1 MEINEVRRILK
12 PQFGYLAKSD
22 GELLYSHHFVV
33 WSIGK
38 KIAEFVP
45 SLDEKEKYLFEI
57 ACLIHDIGKMK
68 NSIQEALRKG
78 KELPEPHKITSEI
91 EIKEYLNKSQMN
103 LPEEDLKFITDIIRT
118 HHGVSEKDLKEITTS
133 GAQFFTLLLQTSDWL
148 ASMKYVSFDTLNKL
162 QEIYTNIKFTAFQY
176 SRHISPSAFL
186 IVKLAI
192 EKYEE
197 CGWKVLCYPENGI
210 VFVGS
215 KNSKLSNKTSL
226 IEEIYDEIIKKSL
239 ELQNSIP
246 QRADREILSFPA
258 SNFPEEF
265 LEAHKEKIINALGN
279 IDQKGFVFLK
289 YYKDIC
295 KIREKIKIK
304 NDVVEIINSACGSS
318 GPSKTKAKEKFKKM
332 FKEEV
337 SNPKEVLIRLFDKIK
352 LNDILSEDFLRELPF
367 SLNSLKDLKP
377 EELFQI
383 LKNLA
388 KHEKQSKIKE
398 ALLTYLNSIILME
411 EEIDFKALANEIF
424 EKYKLYKK
432 TSDAEKGVCEI
443 CGCPVSF
450 KMQPALNLSRT
461 AQAFSQ
467 IKAKYAYR
475 AICPLCIYDNFIFR
489 KNISRNKIPIYVRI
503 TTKTPDLFLNIN
515 ELEILIDRIGSALV
529 KGIRRIVKAI
539 EDEKLKD
546 IPFAD
551 IVEIPVGDEKKEV
564 EIKSGIEANNLFFEL
579 EQAREEDY
587 SPKDMKIKYEP
598 LYHVLKILVFNVAIG
613 TEEQEELFGEKIETN
628 EENYYK
634 SLATIIFATRFVRK
648 EVKKYIYARELIEKG
663 PSVAIATI
671 GKSIEDRKISED
683 LVKCLIKGMIRS
695 KIIIARR

>member
-1 MEINEVRRILK
+1 M
-12 PQFGYLAKSD
+12 
-22 GELLYSHHFVV
+22 
-33 WSIGK
+33 
-38 KIAEFVP
+38 
-45 SLDEKEKYLFEI
+45 
-57 ACLIHDIGKMK
+57 
-68 NSIQEALRKG
+68 
-78 KELPEPHKITSEI
+78 
-91 EIKEYLNKSQMN
+91 
-103 LPEEDLKFITDIIRT
+103 
-118 HHGVSEKDLKEITTS
+118 
-133 GAQFFTLLLQTSDWL
+133 
-148 ASMKYVSFDTLNKL
+148 
-162 QEIYTNIKFTAFQY
+162 
-176 SRHISPSAFL
+176 
-186 IVKLAI
+186 
-192 EKYEE
+192 
-197 CGWKVLCYPENGI
+197 
-210 VFVGS
+210 
-215 KNSKLSNKTSL
+215 
-226 IEEIYDEIIKKSL
+226 
-239 ELQNSIP
+239 
-246 QRADREILSFPA
+246 SFPA

-265 LEAHKEKIINALGN
+265 LKVHEEKIKNALGN

-318 GPSKTKAKEKFKKM
+318 GPLKIKAKEKLKKI

-352 LNDILSEDFLRELPF
+352 LNDILSEDFLRELSF
-367 SLNSLKDLKP
+367 SSNNLKDLKP
-377 EELFQI
+377 YESFKI

-388 KHEKQSKIKE
+388 KLEKESKTKE
-398 ALLTYLNSIILME
+398 VLLGYLNSIILME
-411 EEIDFKALANEIF
+411 EEIDFEKLATEIF

-432 TSDAEKGVCEI
+432 TSNAEKGVCEI

-450 KMQPALNLSRT
+450 KMQPALNLSRSP
-461 AQAFSQ
+461 QSFSQ
-467 IKAKYAYR
+467 IKAKYNYR
-475 AICPLCIYDNFIFR
+475 SICPLCIYDNFIFR
-489 KNISRNKIPIYVRI
+489 KNVSQNKIPIYVRI

-546 IPFAD
+546 IPFGD

-579 EQAREEDY
+579 EQVIQKNY
-587 SPKDMKIKYEP
+587 SSKDMKIKYEP
-598 LYHVLKILVFNVAIG
+598 LYHVLKMLGFNVAIG

-634 SLATIIFATRFVRK
+634 SLATIIFATRIVKK
-648 EVKKYIYARELIEKG
+648 EVKKYIYARELIEKC

-683 LVKCLIKGMIRS
+683 LVKCLIRGMIKS

>member
-22 GELLYSHHFVV
+22 GELLYSHHFNV
-33 WSIGK
+33 WSIGR
-38 KIAEFVP
+38 KILEFVP

-68 NSIQEALRKG
+68 RSIQEALKKG
-78 KELPEPHKITSEI
+78 KELPEPHKITSED
-91 EIKEYLNKSQMN
+91 EVKEYLNNSQIN
-103 LPEEDLKFITDIIRT
+103 LPEEDLKFIVDVIRT
-118 HHGVSEKDLKEITTS
+118 HHGVSEKDLKEISTS

-148 ASMKYVSFDTLNKL
+148 ASMKYVSFGTLNKL

-176 SRHISPSAFL
+176 SRPISPSAFL

-192 EKYEE
+192 KKYEE
-197 CGWKVLCYPENGI
+197 FGWKVLYYPENGI

-215 KNSKLSNKTSL
+215 KNCKLPDKTFL
-226 IEEIYDEIIKKSL
+226 VEAIYNEIIKKSL
-239 ELQNSIP
+239 ELQNPIP

-258 SNFPEEF
+258 SNFLEEF
-265 LEAHKEKIINALGN
+265 LEIHKEKIIDALGN
-279 IDQKGFVFLK
+279 IDQKGFVFLR

-295 KIREKIKIK
+295 KIKKIKIE
-304 NDVVEIINSACGSS
+304 NEIVEIINSACGSS
-318 GPSKTKAKEKFKKM
+318 GSLKTKAKVKFKEKFRQ
-332 FKEEV
+332 EI
-337 SNPKEVLIRLFDKIK
+337 SNPKEVLIKLFDKIK
-352 LNDILSEDFLRELPF
+352 LNDILSEGFLKELSF
-367 SLNSLKDLKP
+367 SSNNLKDLKP

-388 KHEKQSKIKE
+388 KPEKQSKIKE
-398 ALLTYLNSIILME
+398 TLLTYLNSIILME
-411 EEIDFKALANEIF
+411 EEIGFKALANEIF

-443 CGCPVSF
+443 CSCPVSF

-461 AQAFSQ
+461 PQAFSQ

-489 KNISRNKIPIYVRI
+489 KNISQNKIPVYIRI
-503 TTKTPDLFLNIN
+503 TTKVPDLFINID
-515 ELEILIDRIGSALV
+515 ELQRFINKVRSALTNV
-529 KGIRRIVKAI
+529 RRIEKVMT
-539 EDEKLKD
+539 DEKLKD
-546 IPFAD
+546 IPFAE
-551 IVEIPVGDEKKEV
+551 IIEIPIGDEKKET
-564 EIKSGIEANNLFFEL
+564 EIEPRIEANNLFFEL
-579 EQAREEDY
+579 EQVTQKNY

-598 LYHVLKILVFNVAIG
+598 LYHVLKMLGFNVAIG

-634 SLATIIFATRFVRK
+634 SLATIIFAARIMKK

-663 PSVAIATI
+663 PSVAITTI
-671 GKSIEDRKISED
+671 GDSIEGRKISED
-683 LVKCLIKGMIRS
+683 LIKCLIKGMIKS

>member
-1 MEINEVRRILK
+1 MEINEVRKILK

-22 GELLYSHHFVV
+22 RELLYSHHFVV

-57 ACLIHDIGKMK
+57 ACLIHDIGKME

-78 KELPEPHKITSEI
+78 KELPEPHKITSEV
-91 EIKEYLNKSQMN
+91 EIKEYFSKSQMN

-118 HHGVSEKDLKEITTS
+118 HHGVSEKDLKEISTS

-176 SRHISPSAFL
+176 SRPISPSAFL
-186 IVKLAI
+186 IVELAVK
-192 EKYEE
+192 KYKEF
-197 CGWKVLCYPENGI
+197 GWKVLCYPENGI
-210 VFVGS
+210 VFGGS
-215 KNSKLSNKTSL
+215 KDCKLPDKTSL
-226 IEEIYDEIIKKSL
+226 VEAIYNEIIKKSL
-239 ELQNSIP
+239 ELQNPIP

-265 LEAHKEKIINALGN
+265 LEAHKEKIMDGLGN
-279 IDQKGFVFLK
+279 IDQKGFLFFR
-289 YYKDIC
+289 YYKDLC
-295 KIREKIKIK
+295 KIKGIKIE
-304 NDVVEIINSACGSS
+304 NEIVEIINSACAS
-318 GPSKTKAKEKFKKM
+318 GGYLKTKAKKNFKDK

-337 SNPKEVLIRLFDKIK
+337 SSPKEVLMKLFDKTE
-352 LNDILSEDFLRELPF
+352 LNDIFQKSFFESAPFLSK
-367 SLNSLKDLKP
+367 NLKDLKP

-388 KHEKQSKIKE
+388 KPEKESRTKE
-398 ALLTYLNSIILME
+398 LLLGYLNSIILME
-411 EEIDFKALANEIF
+411 EDIDFETLANEIF

-461 AQAFSQ
+461 PQAFSQ

-475 AICPLCIYDNFIFR
+475 AICPLCIYDNFVFR
-489 KNISRNKIPIYVRI
+489 KNISKNKIPVYVRI
-503 TTKTPDLFLNIN
+503 TTKVPDLFIN
-515 ELEILIDRIGSALV
+515 KDELQRFVNKVRSALTNV
-529 KGIRRIVKAI
+529 RRIVKVM

-551 IVEIPVGDEKKEV
+551 IIEIPVGDEKKEV
-564 EIKSGIEANNLFFEL
+564 EIEPRTEANNLFFEL
-579 EQAREEDY
+579 EQAIEGDY
-587 SPKDMKIKYEP
+587 SPKNMKIKYEP
-598 LYHVLKILVFNVAIG
+598 LYHVLKMLGFNVAIG
-613 TEEQEELFGEKIETN
+613 TEEQEELFGEKVETN

-634 SLATIIFATRFVRK
+634 SLATIIFAARIVKK

-663 PSVAIATI
+663 PSVAITTM
-671 GKSIEDRKISED
+671 GDSVEDRRISED
-683 LVKCLIKGMIRS
+683 LIKCLIKGMIKS

>member
-22 GELLYSHHFVV
+22 GELLYSHHFNV
-33 WSIGK
+33 WSIGR
-38 KIAEFVP
+38 KIAENVP

-68 NSIQEALRKG
+68 RSIQEALKKG
-78 KELPEPHKITSEI
+78 KELPEPHKITSED
-91 EIKEYLNKSQMN
+91 EVKEYLNNSQIN
-103 LPEEDLKFITDIIRT
+103 LPEEDLKFIVDVIRT
-118 HHGVSEKDLKEITTS
+118 HHGVSQKDLREISTS

-162 QEIYTNIKFTAFQY
+162 QEIYTNIIFTAFQY
-176 SRHISPSAFL
+176 SRPISPSAFL
-186 IVKLAI
+186 IVKLAVK
-192 EKYEE
+192 KYEE
-197 CGWKVLCYPENGI
+197 FGWKVLYYPENGI

-215 KNSKLSNKTSL
+215 KNSKLPNKTSL
-226 IEEIYDEIIKKSL
+226 IEEIYNEIIKKSL
-239 ELQNSIP
+239 ELQNPIP
-246 QRADREILSFPA
+246 VRADREILSFPA

-265 LEAHKEKIINALGN
+265 LETHKEKIMDALGN
-279 IDQKGFVFLK
+279 IDQKGFVFFR

-295 KIREKIKIK
+295 KIKGIQIK
-304 NDVVEIINSACGSS
+304 NEIVEIINSACGSS
-318 GPSKTKAKEKFKKM
+318 GSLKTKAKVKFKEKFK
-332 FKEEV
+332 EEI
-337 SNPKEVLIRLFDKIK
+337 SNPKEVLIKLFDKIK
-352 LNDILSEDFLRELPF
+352 LNDILPEDFLRELPF
-367 SLNSLKDLKP
+367 SSNNLKDLKP
-377 EELFQI
+377 DELFQI

-388 KHEKQSKIKE
+388 KPEKESKTKE
-398 ALLTYLNSIILME
+398 VLLGYLNSIILME
-411 EEIDFKALANEIF
+411 EEIDFKKLANEIF

-443 CGCPVSF
+443 CGCSVSF

-461 AQAFSQ
+461 PQAFSQ

-489 KNISRNKIPIYVRI
+489 KNISQNTIPVYIRI
-503 TTKTPDLFLNIN
+503 TTKVPDLFINID
-515 ELEILIDRIGSALV
+515 ELQRFINKVRSALTNV
-529 KGIRRIVKAI
+529 RRIEKVMT
-539 EDEKLKD
+539 DEKLKD

-551 IVEIPVGDEKKEV
+551 IIEIPIGDEKKET
-564 EIKSGIEANNLFFEL
+564 EIGPRIEANNLFFGL
-579 EQAREEDY
+579 EQVTQKNY

-598 LYHVLKILVFNVAIG
+598 LYHVLKMLGFNVAIG

-634 SLATIIFATRFVRK
+634 SLATIIFATRIVKK
-648 EVKKYIYARELIEKG
+648 EVKEYIYARELIEKG
-663 PSVAIATI
+663 PSVAITTI
-671 GKSIEDRKISED
+671 GDSIEGRKISED
-683 LVKCLIKGMIRS
+683 LIKCLIKGMIKS